1 MQTLTR
7 TCTRAIVLHMSN
19 PDEPTGLTLK
29 VERVAARVK
38 GVDLAA
44 EMGVSPSRLSAIERE
59 QYPSA
64 DIVQR
69 YRAALATCK
78 NVRTLKAA

>member
-1 MQTLTR
+1 M
-7 TCTRAIVLHMSN
+7 LHMSS
-19 PDEPTGLTLK
+19 PDEPTGLNLK

-64 DIVQR
+64 ENVRR
-69 YRAALATCK
+69 YRTALSTCK
-78 NVRTLKAA
+78 NVRTPKAA

>member
-1 MQTLTR
+1 MP
-7 TCTRAIVLHMSN
+7 HMS
-19 PDEPTGLTLK
+19 DTTEPTGLTLK

-44 EMGVSPSRLSAIERE
+44 QMGVSPSRLSAIERE

-64 DIVQR
+64 ENVRR
-69 YRAALATCK
+69 YREAIRTCVD
-78 NVRTLKAA
+78 VRTPKAA

>member
-1 MQTLTR
+1 
-7 TCTRAIVLHMSN
+7 MSN

-38 GVDLAA
+38 GVDLAKR
-44 EMGVSPSRLSAIERE
+44 MGMSPSRLSAIERE

-64 DIVQR
+64 ESVRR
-69 YRAALATCK
+69 YREALGTFQ
-78 NVRTLKAA
+78 NVQDQKAA